1 MELVSYL
8 ILFSLIYHQ
17 ISHKATSQSLQITK
31 RLIEVGLNKLAT
43 SRRRL
48 SLLYYIE
55 MLLSL
60 PCVTTGPVCKITVVW
75 CNNFIVIPPYK

>member
-75 CNNFIVIPPYK
+75 CNSFIVIPPYK